1 MQWALRPP
9 VLVLITDFNAWLG
22 YDSVSIDVV
31 FVLLSCDTL
40 AVFELYLWGGAVEGI
55 VLQDQIASG
64 GNPDILVCHIT
75 QLVVLDYIKFSK
87 FIFFTFGL
95 KS

>member
-55 VLQDQIASG
+55 VLQEQLAG
-64 GNPDILVCHIT
+64 LARILLIMR
-75 QLVVLDYIKFSK
+75 
-87 FIFFTFGL
+87 
-95 KS
+95 

>member
-1 MQWALRPP
+1 M
-9 VLVLITDFNAWLG
+9 
-22 YDSVSIDVV
+22 
-31 FVLLSCDTL
+31 
-40 AVFELYLWGGAVEGI
+40 GGAVEGI